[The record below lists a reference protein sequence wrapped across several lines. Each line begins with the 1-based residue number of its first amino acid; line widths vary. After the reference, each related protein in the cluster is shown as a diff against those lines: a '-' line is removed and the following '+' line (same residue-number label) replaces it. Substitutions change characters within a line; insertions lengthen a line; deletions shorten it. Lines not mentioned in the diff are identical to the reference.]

1 MESAP
6 VRSVHPLRKA
16 LLWCLAAVPALAAGL
31 WVGYASHWP
40 ELPGDRLALREG
52 LTCWQFDELLQPNDG
67 ARHLV
72 TQALSAALA
81 WIPGASVATIA
92 FTTAVLA
99 VLLSLATGSL
109 LRRSHAL
116 QGVSGPAALAAA
128 GLLVASPNLGLIWLY
143 ADRFG
148 IVLPPLLLVLA
159 LGWLQNPARATL
171 RQLGALTLLALAP
184 FCHTHGLCVG
194 VALLPT
200 LLTLRDPAGTR
211 RSAAWA
217 ATALVLL
224 VGAGW
229 YSMEPLTARGWSA
242 GGGLF
247 AVLPLAAFARDL
259 CLQAGIQWLDL
270 LPSTDLDELALGATS
285 WLLPLLLLCVGDRSP
300 AARARASAWWSC
312 LLFGLCLV
320 LWNVLRYDTEPP
332 VGRWRE
338 ALFGGFLLPLGLIGV
353 LAARFGDSVLR
364 VAFGALLVLGAQ
376 DWYIGIE
383 DVRIGSAIVQQQAI
397 RAQLPAA
404 WAALLPQQREGWS
417 PAAQEALRARGL
429 VPAVPAQLDEAL
441 VAAFERALVTE
452 RNDSEPVATGPTL
465 RGEVRGSLRQPAPP
479 LVLMVARQGSGAPQ
493 VLAAVAP
500 DFRAHGR
507 TVLYDI
513 RMPEAAGKALGGAAD
528 TTVCLLGVHADGLR
542 LLPLSRGFVLRDGVL
557 TAASR
562 PR

>member
-1 MESAP
+1 M
-6 VRSVHPLRKA
+6 
-16 LLWCLAAVPALAAGL
+16 LWCLAAVPALAAGL
-31 WVGYASHWP
+31 WVAYASHWP
-40 ELPGDRLALREG
+40 ELPGDRLALRES
-52 LTCWQFDELLQPNDG
+52 LTCWNLDELLQPNDG
-67 ARHLV
+67 ARHFM

-81 WIPGASVATIA
+81 WIPGATVASIA

-99 VLLSLATGSL
+99 LLLSFATGSL

-116 QGVSGPAALAAA
+116 QGISGPAALAAA

-159 LGWLQNPARATL
+159 LVWLQSSSRAAL
-171 RQLGALTLLALAP
+171 RVLGVLTLVALAP
-184 FCHTHGLCVG
+184 FCHTHGLFVG
-194 VALLPT
+194 LALLPT
-200 LLTLRDPAGTR
+200 LLTMRDPAGTR

-224 VGAGW
+224 AGAGW

-259 CLQAGIQWLDL
+259 CMQAGIQWLDL
-270 LPSTDLDELALGATS
+270 LPSTELDELALGATS
-285 WLLPLLLLCVGDRSP
+285 WLLPLLLLWVGDRSP

-320 LWNVLRYDTEPP
+320 LWNVLRYDAEPP

-338 ALFGGFLLPLGLIGV
+338 ALFGGFLLPLGLVGV

-383 DVRIGSAIVQQQAI
+383 DVRIGSSIVQQQAI
-397 RAQLPAA
+397 RAQLPEA
-404 WAALLPQQREGWS
+404 WAALLPQQRGGWS
-417 PAAQEALRARGL
+417 PTERADLRARGL

-441 VAAFERALVTE
+441 VAAFEHALVTE
-452 RNDSEPVATGPTL
+452 RNDSEPIATGPTL

-479 LVLMVARQGSGAPQ
+479 MVLMVARTGSAAPQ

-507 TVLYDI
+507 TVLYEI
-513 RMPEAAGKALGGAAD
+513 RMPEAAAMASSATEGM
-528 TTVCLLGVHADGLR
+528 TVCLLGVHADGLR
-542 LLPLSRGFVLRDGVL
+542 LVPLSRGFVVRDGAL
-557 TAASR
+557 IAAAT

>member
-6 VRSVHPLRKA
+6 VLSSHPLRRT
-16 LLWCLAAVPALAAGL
+16 LLWCTAAMPALAAGL
-31 WVGYASHWP
+31 WVAFASPWP

-52 LTCWQFDELLQPNDG
+52 LACWQFDDLLQPTEG

-72 TQALSAALA
+72 AQALTAALA
-81 WIPGASVATIA
+81 WLPGATVASIA
-92 FTTAVLA
+92 LLTAVLA
-99 VLLSLATGSL
+99 LLLSLAVGSL

-116 QGVSGPAALAAA
+116 QGLAGPAGLVAA
-128 GLLVASPNLGLIWLY
+128 GLLVASPNLGLVWLY

-159 LGWLQNPARATL
+159 LVWLQAAPTTL
-171 RQLGALTLLALAP
+171 RLLGALTLVALAP
-184 FCHTHGLCVG
+184 FCHTHGLFVG

-200 LLTLRDPAGTR
+200 LLALRNAAGKR
-211 RSAAWA
+211 RHAAWT

-224 VGAGW
+224 GGAGW
-229 YSMEPLTARGWSA
+229 YSMEPLVARGWSA
-242 GGGLF
+242 GSGLF
-247 AVLPLAAFARDL
+247 AIQPLAAFGRDL

-270 LPSTDLDELALGATS
+270 LPSTNLDELALGATS
-285 WLLPLLLLCVGDRSP
+285 WLLPLVLLWVGDRSP
-300 AARARASAWWSC
+300 AARARASVWWSC

-320 LWNVLRYDTEPP
+320 LWNVLRYDSEPP

-383 DVRIGSAIVQQQAI
+383 DVRIGSAIAQQQAI
-397 RAQLPAA
+397 RTELPPA
-404 WAALLPQQREGWS
+404 WTALLPAQRAGWS
-417 PAAQEALRARGL
+417 SAELADLRGL
-429 VPAVPAQLDEAL
+429 VPAAPAAL
-441 VAAFERALVTE
+441 EDSLSAAFERAISSE
-452 RNDSEPVATGPTL
+452 RNSSEPSATGRTL
-465 RGEVRGSLRQPAPP
+465 RGELRGSLRQPAPP
-479 LVLMVARQGSGAPQ
+479 VVLLVARTGNAVPQ

-507 TVLYDI
+507 SIAYEIQL
-513 RMPEAAGKALGGAAD
+513 PETAANALTEANGS
-528 TTVCLLGVHADGLR
+528 TLCLLGIHAEELQIV
-542 LLPLSRGFVLRDGVL
+542 PLSGGFVVRDGVL
-557 TAASR
+557 FAAGKLR
-562 PR
+562 